1 MVPAHRGLTLCR
13 GRQICKLRSYRNFN
27 RCICKVKGSKNEYMV
42 SKGYAVRKGFIKGA
56 DI

>member
-1 MVPAHRGLTLCR
+1 MVPAHEGLIVYS

-27 RCICKVKGSKNEYMV
+27 RCFRKVRGSKKEEVV
-42 SKGYAVRKGFIKGA
+42 SRGHTVSKGFIKGA